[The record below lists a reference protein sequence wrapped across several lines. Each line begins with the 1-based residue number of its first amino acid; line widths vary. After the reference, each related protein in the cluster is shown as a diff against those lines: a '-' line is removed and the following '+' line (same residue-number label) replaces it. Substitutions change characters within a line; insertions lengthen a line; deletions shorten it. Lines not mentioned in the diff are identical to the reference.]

1 MFRTPIPNAD
11 LSRMENFG
19 SEQLLCFF
27 ESFLKAGP
35 GRANFGQLS
44 DAWGTLFSDLYL
56 SAEEL
61 VDEMQNGE
69 HRLSGE
75 KELLLREYIK
85 ADCANGGFFVLNI
98 IKKGGKIDRAA
109 LIMIADLEDLAG
121 LEYNGTTAIHLLTD
135 ACDKGVRP
143 ALLKRAGKR
152 LLSSVYDSR
161 GIPVIFT
168 LFALG
173 DLSIYDLDAIA
184 TVFSQNDLKNVMCRN
199 RTGKN
204 ALTVFNEI
212 NMSLRNRPSLERH
225 TFFRTPAVKDTDIE
239 KKS

>member
-11 LSRMENFG
+11 LSRLESFG
-19 SEQLLCFF
+19 SEQLLQIFG
-27 ESFLKAGP
+27 SFLKAGP

-61 VDEMQNGE
+61 VDEMQSGA
-69 HRLSGE
+69 HRISGE
-75 KELLLREYIK
+75 DERMLQEFIRT
-85 ADCANGGFFVLNI
+85 DCANGGFFVLNV

-121 LEYNGTTAIHLLTD
+121 LEFSGTTAIHLLAD

-143 ALLKRAGKR
+143 ALLTRAGKR

-173 DLSIYDLDAIA
+173 DLSIHDLNAIEN
-184 TVFSQNDLKNVMCRN
+184 VFSEDELKTVMCRN

-204 ALTVFNEI
+204 ALTVFSEI
-212 NMSLRNRPSLERH
+212 SMSLKRRPSLDRH
-225 TFFRTPAVKDTDIE
+225 TFFKTPSVKDTDIQN
-239 KKS
+239 KS